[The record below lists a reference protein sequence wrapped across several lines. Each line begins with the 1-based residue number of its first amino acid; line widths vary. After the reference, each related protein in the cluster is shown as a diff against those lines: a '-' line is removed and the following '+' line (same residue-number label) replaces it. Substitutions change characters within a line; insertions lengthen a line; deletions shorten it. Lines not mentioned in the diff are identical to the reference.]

1 MTKEKQQTALL
12 QLKSTIKDGI
22 GNINGQLNDYKSGY
36 KQCLIDIENLID
48 KQLLEM
54 EKEQIKI
61 AWNHGFDWGM
71 MEQSLA
77 DQGEPSTLID
87 ANHFYNE
94 TYGGK

>member
-48 KQLLEM
+48 KQLLKM